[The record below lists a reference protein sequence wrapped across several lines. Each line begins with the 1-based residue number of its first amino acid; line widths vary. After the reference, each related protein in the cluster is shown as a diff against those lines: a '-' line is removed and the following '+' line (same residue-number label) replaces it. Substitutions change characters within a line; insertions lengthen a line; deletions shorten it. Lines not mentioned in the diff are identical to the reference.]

1 MSELGFTLFP
11 PPVRMHRWHQR
22 GFSLVELMVAI
33 TIGFVVVAAVGY
45 VYLSARQSFRTTDNM
60 SRMQENARLA
70 IETLAR
76 DVRVAGYIG
85 CGNLQTISVNTIAKP
100 PVLPISTENAITG
113 QDFTGAVVDFAGT
126 TIDRPAGDS
135 ISIMGAFGGN
145 VRLDPSQPG
154 GVNIKIIGNPIDIV
168 QNDVILLSDCT
179 KAATLQVTN
188 NPGNGG
194 VVTITH
200 GGNLNIVTPGLGSQY
215 LPDGV
220 MIKMERF
227 TYFIG
232 INPDGKRALYRTNLT
247 TGVAQGTVE
256 LVEDVWDMQIEYG
269 RDTNADGTA
278 DIYGDA
284 TAVGANWAQV
294 VSARINLLLVSPENN
309 IVTSPQTYIFDNAS
323 VAAGDRRMYQSFNA
337 TIGIRNRLP

>member
-1 MSELGFTLFP
+1 MKKPNLARLARP
-11 PPVRMHRWHQR
+11 RQQ

-33 TIGFVVVAAVGY
+33 TIGFVVIAAVGY

-60 SRMQENARLA
+60 SRMQENARFA

-85 CGNLQTISVNTIAKP
+85 CGNLQTMSVSTIAKP
-100 PVLPISTENAITG
+100 PVLPISAANVITG
-113 QDFTGAVVDFAGT
+113 EDFTAPVVNFAGT
-126 TIDRPAGDS
+126 AIDRPAGDS

-145 VRLDPSQPG
+145 VKLDPSQPG
-154 GVNIKIIGNPIDIV
+154 GVNIKIVGNPIAIA

-188 NPGNGG
+188 NPGTSG

-200 GGNLNIVTPGLGSQY
+200 GGDLNIVTTGLGSQY

-232 INPDGKRALYRTNLT
+232 INPAGKQALYRTNLT
-247 TGVAQGTVE
+247 TGVAQGTME
-256 LVEDVWDMQIEYG
+256 LVEDVLDMQIEYG
-269 RDTNADGTA
+269 MDTNATPDGAA
-278 DIYGDA
+278 DIYVNA

-309 IVTSPQTYIFDNAS
+309 IVTSPQTYNFNKVS
-323 VAAGDRRMYQSFNA
+323 VAAADRRMYQSFNA

>member
-1 MSELGFTLFP
+1 MNTPGFTLFP
-11 PPVRMHRWHQR
+11 PPARLLRWHQQ

-85 CGNLQTISVNTIAKP
+85 CGNLQTMSVNTIANP
-100 PVLPISTENAITG
+100 PVLPISAANVITG
-113 QDFTGAVVDFAGT
+113 QDFTAAVANFAGT

-135 ISIMGAFGGN
+135 ISIMGAFGGSVN
-145 VRLDPSQPG
+145 LDPAQPG
-154 GVNIKIIGNPIDIV
+154 GVNIKIVGNPMDIV
-168 QNDVILLSDCT
+168 QGDVVLLSDCS

-188 NPGNGG
+188 SPGTSG

-200 GGNLNIVTPGLGSQY
+200 GGNLNIVTPGLGGQY

-220 MIKMERF
+220 MTKMERF

-269 RDTNADGTA
+269 MDTNANGAA

-309 IVTSPQTYIFDNAS
+309 IVTSPQTYNFNKAS
-323 VAAGDRRMYQSFNA
+323 VPAADRRMYQSFNA